1 VLRRFPGFLL
11 LGWDRAVFSSSD
23 VMACRVGPPW
33 PWLRLR
39 LWPFLRGT
47 EEGDGP
53 APDTNDAPEPW
64 GATWT
69 SYWLL
74 REYRERAHISAMR
87 SRSAPMSF
95 SPPRTCKSAM
105 KLLNEKA
112 SSGGSLGSSGSWRDC
127 HSHGKG
133 SLLLG
138 VLAFL
143 ALYGR
148 GMLTP

>member
-1 VLRRFPGFLL
+1 MFRRLPGFLL
-11 LGWDRAVFSSSD
+11 RGWDREGFSSSD
-23 VMACRVGPPW
+23 VMACRVGPPAPW

-39 LWPFLRGT
+39 LWPFLRGA

-53 APDTNDAPEPW
+53 AADMNDAPEPW

-87 SRSAPMSF
+87 SRSAPMSL
-95 SPPRTCKSAM
+95 SPPRTSRSAM

-112 SSGGSLGSSGSWRDC
+112 SNGGSLGSSGSWREDC
-127 HSHGKG
+127 HGHGNG
-133 SLLLG
+133 SLLLL
-138 VLAFL
+138 LAAGFL
-143 ALYGR
+143 GL
-148 GMLTP
+148 